1 MREISNKTLAF
12 LLAIAIVV
20 SLGGA
25 FISLSRLAILKQ
37 PITGLAATGIVN
49 LSVTESTSVSRTRTI
64 DFGGGYINESTT
76 SYVMLHSNNSNY
88 ITDNG
93 NGSWSWSA
101 KGLQYFLLENDG
113 NTNVTINVSA
123 NVSATSFIG
132 GGTGAISDPILQYA
146 ITFELGDACNGTYTA
161 QYTWTTLTNNVNS
174 TACSLFYYNAS
185 SDKLNVSIRLG
196 VPEDAYLGGRDALV
210 TFDFYKYTGS

>member
-1 MREISNKTLAF
+1 MFTPPA
-12 LLAIAIVV
+12 
-20 SLGGA
+20 
-25 FISLSRLAILKQ
+25 
-37 PITGLAATGIVN
+37 TGLAATGILN
-49 LSVTESTSVSRTRTI
+49 FSITESTSVSVTRSI
-64 DFGGGYINESTT
+64 EFGSGFINESTT
-76 SYVMLHSNNSNY
+76 SYVVLESNNSNY
-88 ITDNG
+88 GADNG

-123 NVSATSFIG
+123 NVSAASLIG
-132 GGTGAISDPILQYA
+132 GGAGALSDPILQYA

-174 TACSLFYYNAS
+174 TACSLFYYNAT
-185 SDKLNVSIRLG
+185 SDKLNVSIRLC
-196 VPEDAYLGGRDALV
+196 VPEDAYLGGRDAMV